1 MEAVWEQ
8 AKANLKERLTPQAYY
23 LWIDPLRCNRAGNG
37 RMTLTCVN
45 SFSKKRI
52 QENYSDLIRS
62 ELNRLTGEPCE
73 LSLEVVPKVTG
84 WRKSGERKPGGA
96 LAQCKTPVQLG
107 LPNMNVRVHSGRYLR
122 RDFTFDQFV
131 VGGNSDFAFSAS
143 LSFASCKNNQQ
154 STLLLM
160 AKTGMGKSHLSQA
173 IGHHVISAFPD
184 ERVYYITAEDFT
196 NELVSAFRYGS
207 LDRFKDKYRTSCDVL
222 ILEDVHY
229 LSGKERTQIEL
240 AHMLDMLNE
249 SGKTVICS
257 SCYLPG
263 DIPKLN
269 DEFRSRLQSGL
280 ISGIDPP
287 DFNTRVRILKKK
299 AATRKMGVP
308 KEVLEYLA
316 TELTEDVRQLE
327 SGLMGVIT
335 RSSLMS
341 EPVDMTLAENV
352 VKIIG
357 HRRKQVTIDGIKK
370 LVAKEYNVTVGELVS
385 KSRQQRIVKPRQM
398 AMYLARVH
406 TDSTLQ
412 AIGRSFN
419 RYHATVLHAVGTI
432 EKSMKHAHDV
442 KRAVEI
448 LNKKIGSRVV

>member
-8 AKANLKERLTPQAYY
+8 VKVNLKERMAPQAYH
-23 LWIDPLRCNRAGNG
+23 LWIDPVRCNGVENG
-37 RMTLTCVN
+37 QMILTCVN

-52 QENYSDLIRS
+52 QENYHDLIRS
-62 ELNRLTGEPCE
+62 EVDRLTGQPCK
-73 LSLEVVPKVTG
+73 LSLEVIPKATH
-84 WRKSGERKPGGA
+84 WRKPEAGEKKRPI
-96 LAQCKTPVQLG
+96 QLG

-131 VGGNSDFAFSAS
+131 VGRNSDFAFSAA
-143 LSFASCKNNQQ
+143 LSFASCKNNPQ
-154 STLLLM
+154 SALLLLS
-160 AKTGMGKSHLSQA
+160 KTGMGKSHLSQA
-173 IGHHVISAFPD
+173 IGHHVLSEFPD
-184 ERVYYITAEDFT
+184 DQVYYITAEDFT
-196 NELVSAFRYGS
+196 NELVSAFRHGS
-207 LDRFKDKYRTSCDVL
+207 LDRFKNKYRTGCDVL
-222 ILEDVHY
+222 ILEDIHY

-269 DEFRSRLQSGL
+269 NELRSRLQSGL

-299 AATRKMGVP
+299 ATARKTGIP

-327 SGLMGVIT
+327 SGLMGIIT

-341 EPVDMTLAENV
+341 EPVDMALAENI

-357 HRRKQVTIDGIKK
+357 HRRKQITVDVIKK
-370 LVAKEYNVTVGELVS
+370 LVAKEYRVTVKELVS
-385 KSRQQRIVKPRQM
+385 KSRQQRIVKPRQI

-406 TDSTLQ
+406 TDSPLQ

-419 RYHATVLHAVGTI
+419 RYHATVLHAVGAV
-432 EKSMKHAHDV
+432 EKAIKKEHDV
-442 KRAVEI
+442 KKQVEI
-448 LNKKIGSRVV
+448 LNKKIGSGAF